1 MIDDQCSSHVLK
13 KARAYAQARAKFEL
27 DDLAEHIGGTRVDAL
42 CALLMASGPSGLVY
56 EIGEGNNPTIRV
68 VGLN

>member
-1 MIDDQCSSHVLK
+1 MESVK
-13 KARAYAQARAKFEL
+13 KARAYAQARSVFTL
-27 DDLAEHIGGTRVDAL
+27 DDLADHLGARRVDAL
-42 CALLMASGPSGLVY
+42 CALLMASDLVY